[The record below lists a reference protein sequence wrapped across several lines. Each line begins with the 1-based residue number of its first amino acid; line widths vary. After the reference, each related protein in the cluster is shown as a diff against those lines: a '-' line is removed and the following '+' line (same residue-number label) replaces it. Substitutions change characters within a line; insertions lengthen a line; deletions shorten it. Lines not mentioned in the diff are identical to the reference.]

1 MFKNFN
7 SINFLIIKK
16 NEIPNFNSLTMP
28 LTESEWRRNAIAN
41 STNQSVNK
49 NNNKTIISSETAV
62 NPRERPKGNLNTN
75 NTIIPL
81 VHSSFV
87 GTTANNNNN
96 NNNIT
101 SNNSNQIVIKP
112 RNQSVAANTAHNKS
126 MTISIKPPQ
135 APNPPNLSNIQQ
147 QQPKIGF
154 DDDFGLLNAATTPSS
169 SFSKPPMSPLQQYE
183 SNMHDLKQQQ
193 QQQTQQQQEKRPS
206 HRRSAS
212 Q

>member
-1 MFKNFN
+1 
-7 SINFLIIKK
+7 
-16 NEIPNFNSLTMP
+16 MP
-28 LTESEWRRNAIAN
+28 LTESEWRRNAIAI
-41 STNQSVNK
+41 STNQSINK

-87 GTTANNNNN
+87 GATTNNNNN

-147 QQPKIGF
+147 QQQQPKIGF

-169 SFSKPPMSPLQQYE
+169 STSSFSKPPMSPLQQYE
-183 SNMHDLKQQQ
+183 LNMHDLKQQQ
-193 QQQTQQQQEKRPS
+193 QSQQQEKRPS